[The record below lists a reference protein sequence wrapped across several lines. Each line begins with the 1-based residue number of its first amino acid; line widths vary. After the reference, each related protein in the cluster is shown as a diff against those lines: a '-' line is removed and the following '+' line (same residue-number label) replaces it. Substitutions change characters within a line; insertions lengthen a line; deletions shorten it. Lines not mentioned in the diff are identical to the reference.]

1 MPVIEW
7 LEGGRRVLIA
17 VVKPSADTPC
27 KMAAPGF
34 VARLHLSTGSVA
46 PIRRAGPGCIS
57 TAHRGDAA
65 AAPPVAGTVRAV
77 ATVKPPPSSSR
88 RAGMHAW
95 PFHVGVSRR

>member
-17 VVKPSADTPC
+17 VVKPSADMPC
-27 KMAAPGF
+27 KKAAPGF
-34 VARLHLSTGSVA
+34 VARSHSSTGFVA

-65 AAPPVAGTVRAV
+65 AAPPVAETVRAV
-77 ATVKPPPSSSR
+77 ATVKAPPSSSR
-88 RAGMHAW
+88 HACMHAW
-95 PFHVGVSRR
+95 PFHVDVSRR